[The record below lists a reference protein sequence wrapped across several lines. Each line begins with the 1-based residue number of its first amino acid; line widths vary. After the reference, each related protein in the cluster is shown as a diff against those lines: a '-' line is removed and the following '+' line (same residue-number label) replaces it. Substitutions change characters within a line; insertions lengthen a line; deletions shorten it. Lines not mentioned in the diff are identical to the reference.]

1 MDTTSTLEPPA
12 PMSAV
17 QRLMGVFFQPKA
29 AFADIVARPGWILP
43 IILLCLG
50 SLAVTFTFTQHVGWR
65 NFMEKQFA
73 QNSRVQQLSPEQREQ
88 ALQTQIKIA
97 PMIGYGIGTVGIL
110 LSAVILAAIG
120 LASFNLT
127 AGAQLKFR
135 TCMSI
140 VAYGWMPLFLAGLLS
155 IAVIFLRP
163 PDMVDIQNLLA
174 SNPGALLADDAPKWQ
189 QTLLGS
195 LDIFSIWCL
204 ILMALGFS
212 AANPRKI
219 TFGRAFFTLGV
230 LWILFI
236 AVKVGWALVFA

>member
-1 MDTTSTLEPPA
+1 MATTFTDEPPA
-12 PMSAV
+12 PMSSV
-17 QRLMGVFFQPKA
+17 QRLLGVFFQPKA

-43 IILLCLG
+43 IVLLCLS

-65 NFMEKQFA
+65 GFMEKQFA
-73 QNSRVQQLSPEQREQ
+73 QNSRVQQLSAEQREQ
-88 ALQTQIKIA
+88 ALETQTKIA
-97 PMIGYGIGTVGIL
+97 PLIGYGIGTIGIV

-120 LASFNLT
+120 LAAFNLT
-127 AGAQLKFR
+127 AGAQLKFK

-140 VAYGWMPLFLAGLLS
+140 VAYGWMPLFLGGLLG

-174 SNPGALLADDAPKWQ
+174 SNPGALLASDAPKWQ

-195 LDIFSIWCL
+195 LDIFSIWSL
-204 ILMALGFS
+204 LLMAVGFS

-219 TFGRAFFTLGV
+219 TLGRAVFTLGA
-230 LWILFI
+230 LWILFV
-236 AVKVGWALVFA
+236 AVKVGWALAFA